1 MCFLAALVLKE
12 IRLFYGTDTL
22 SFSLNL
28 LKTESL
34 AVTAYLYVQTRKNHG
49 KNAIHFQ
56 LLQCSFSHF
65 PSVLLLDHKFGG
77 EKNPKNKRK
86 PRSRKFG
93 QKRLTL
99 GNNSQFPR

>member
-34 AVTAYLYVQTRKNHG
+34 AFIAYLYVQTKKNHG
-49 KNAIHFQ
+49 KNAIYFQ
-56 LLQCSFSHF
+56 LLQCSFSNF
-65 PSVLLLDHKFGG
+65 PDVLLLDHKFGG
-77 EKNPKNKRK
+77 EKKPKRK
-86 PRSRKFG
+86 CQSLKFG

>member
-34 AVTAYLYVQTRKNHG
+34 AFIAYLYVQTKKNHG
-49 KNAIHFQ
+49 KNAIYFQ
-56 LLQCSFSHF
+56 LLQCSFSNF
-65 PSVLLLDHKFGG
+65 PDVLLLDHKSGG
-77 EKNPKNKRK
+77 KKNPRENAKA
-86 PRSRKFG
+86 
-93 QKRLTL
+93 
-99 GNNSQFPR
+99 